1 MTKLQS
7 DDELDVVFI
16 KKIIVHLVRRK
27 NGRDG
32 ASFKVTILF
41 VEKRIVITKYLV

>member
-16 KKIIVHLVRRK
+16 KKIIVHPIRRE
-27 NGRDG
+27 NGWDG

-41 VEKRIVITKYLV
+41 KEKRIVTTKCLV